1 MMLGPPGAGK
11 GTQARQLRR
20 RWDIPH
26 ISTGAM
32 LREAVQA
39 GTPLGREVAAIMESG
54 GLINDEVITRVVT
67 ERLEQPDTRN
77 GFLLDGFPRTIPQ
90 AQALDQ
96 MVGGLARRL
105 ELPANAWTRRYRAR
119 VHGEVDPERLAAL
132 ARGITIEGVRYG
144 AIEARLDRQQ
154 RTNAWIDIALTEAE
168 VVRRLASRMV
178 CAECGTN
185 ATGEGDRCHD
195 CGGPLVPRADDR
207 EQVVINRL
215 KVYREQTEPLVRYYG
230 GRPTYCRI
238 DGARLP
244 DDVTADIFRAVEEA
258 ARR

>member
-1 MMLGPPGAGK
+1 MELNLVMLGPPGAGK

-20 RWDIPH
+20 RWNIPH

-39 GTPLGREVAAIMESG
+39 GTPLGREVAAIMETG
-54 GLINDEVITRVVT
+54 GLIDDEVITRVVT
-67 ERLEQPDTRN
+67 ERLAQPDTKR

-90 AQALDQ
+90 ARALDEI
-96 MVGGLARRL
+96 VA
-105 ELPANAWTRRYRAR
+105 ERA
-119 VHGEVDPERLAAL
+119 PL
-132 ARGITIEGVRYG
+132 IIIEIV
-144 AIEARLDRQQ
+144 LSQ
-154 RTNAWIDIALTEAE
+154 AE
-168 VVRRLASRMV
+168 VIRRLASRMV

-185 ATGEGDRCHD
+185 ATGEGEACHD

-215 KVYREQTEPLVRYYG
+215 EVYRNQTEPLVKHYG
-230 GRPTYCRI
+230 ERPTYCRI

-244 DDVTADIFRAVEEA
+244 DDVTADIIRSVE
-258 ARR
+258 RYT

>member
-1 MMLGPPGAGK
+1 MLGPPGAGK

-20 RWDIPH
+20 RWNIPH

-39 GTPLGREVAAIMESG
+39 GTPLGREVAAIMETG
-54 GLINDEVITRVVT
+54 GLIDDEVITRVVT
-67 ERLEQPDTRN
+67 ERLAQPDTKR

-90 AQALDQ
+90 ARALDEI
-96 MVGGLARRL
+96 VA
-105 ELPANAWTRRYRAR
+105 ERA
-119 VHGEVDPERLAAL
+119 PL
-132 ARGITIEGVRYG
+132 IIIEIV
-144 AIEARLDRQQ
+144 LSQ
-154 RTNAWIDIALTEAE
+154 AE
-168 VVRRLASRMV
+168 VIRRLASRMV

-185 ATGEGDRCHD
+185 ATGEGEACHD

-215 KVYREQTEPLVRYYG
+215 EVYRNQTEPLVKYYG
-230 GRPTYCRI
+230 ERPTYCRI

-244 DDVTADIFRAVEEA
+244 DDVTAEVIKSVE
-258 ARR
+258 RYT

>member
-1 MMLGPPGAGK
+1 MLGPPGAGK

-20 RWDIPH
+20 RWNIPH

-39 GTPLGREVAAIMESG
+39 GTPLGREVAAIMETG
-54 GLINDEVITRVVT
+54 GLIDDEVITRVVT
-67 ERLEQPDTRN
+67 ERLAQPDTKR

-90 AQALDQ
+90 ARALDQ
-96 MVGGLARRL
+96 IVAG
-105 ELPANAWTRRYRAR
+105 RA
-119 VHGEVDPERLAAL
+119 PL
-132 ARGITIEGVRYG
+132 IIIEIV
-144 AIEARLDRQQ
+144 LSQ
-154 RTNAWIDIALTEAE
+154 AE
-168 VVRRLASRMV
+168 VIRRLASRMV

-185 ATGEGDRCHD
+185 ATGEGEACHD

-215 KVYREQTEPLVRYYG
+215 EVYRNQTEPLVKYYG
-230 GRPTYCRI
+230 ERPTYCRI

-244 DDVTADIFRAVEEA
+244 DDVTAEFIKSVE
-258 ARR
+258 RYT

>member
-67 ERLEQPDTRN
+67 ERLEQPDTSN

-90 AQALDQ
+90 AEALDQ
-96 MVGGLARRL
+96 MVDG
-105 ELPANAWTRRYRAR
+105 RAPLI
-119 VHGEVDPERLAAL
+119 V
-132 ARGITIEGVRYG
+132 IE
-144 AIEARLDRQQ
+144 
-154 RTNAWIDIALTEAE
+154 IALTEAE

-230 GRPTYCRI
+230 ERPTYCRI

>member
-1 MMLGPPGAGK
+1 MELNLVMLGPPGAGK

-39 GTPLGREVAAIMESG
+39 GTPLGREVAVIMESG
-54 GLINDEVITRVVT
+54 GLIDDEVITRVVT
-67 ERLEQPDTRN
+67 ERLANGDTRG

-96 MVGGLARRL
+96 IVSG
-105 ELPANAWTRRYRAR
+105 RAPLI
-119 VHGEVDPERLAAL
+119 VVEIVLS
-132 ARGITIEGVRYG
+132 
-144 AIEARLDRQQ
+144 EADV
-154 RTNAWIDIALTEAE
+154 I
-168 VVRRLASRMV
+168 RRLASRMV

-230 GRPTYCRI
+230 ERPTYCRI

-244 DDVTADIFRAVEEA
+244 DDVTDDIIGAVETVA
-258 ARR
+258 GR